1 MIHKHDT
8 FPKFCQL
15 LNIQW
20 ILVSEDLKITVPTPQ
35 SGGSAMLHETWRHF
49 LPQQFS
55 PFQAFLAHVKSLCL
69 SLHGAAGSQ
78 PWRKF
83 KPCGLEHASSCQKNP
98 NLSVPGPFWERGFG
112 QSNQSLTT
120 SQCNSQPRWRA
131 SPQEPGS
138 ASHSYNLL
146 SQGLSCMNFIPHW
159 SWPSSVEVRQSSV
172 NLVAR
177 YKLVFYI

>member
-1 MIHKHDT
+1 MINKHGT

-15 LNIQW
+15 LNTQW
-20 ILVSEDLKITVPTPQ
+20 ILVSEDPKITAPTPQ

-55 PFQAFLAHVKSLCL
+55 LFQTFFAHVKSLCL
-69 SLHGAAGSQ
+69 LLHGAAGSQ

-98 NLSVPGPFWERGFG
+98 NLSVPGPFCERGFG

-120 SQCNSQPRWRA
+120 SQCKPDSQD
-131 SPQEPGS
+131 G
-138 ASHSYNLL
+138 
-146 SQGLSCMNFIPHW
+146 GLSLRSLAQLLIHTVPFHKVSAAWTLSLIGHDPPQQKCDKALW
-159 SWPSSVEVRQSSV
+159 TWWPDT
-172 NLVAR
+172 N
-177 YKLVFYI
+177 

>member
-20 ILVSEDLKITVPTPQ
+20 ILVSEDLKITAPTLQ

-120 SQCNSQPRWRA
+120 SQCKPASQDGGLPLRSLAQLLIRTISFHKVSAAWTL
-131 SPQEPGS
+131 SLIGHDLPQ
-138 ASHSYNLL
+138 
-146 SQGLSCMNFIPHW
+146 
-159 SWPSSVEVRQSSV
+159 
-172 NLVAR
+172 
-177 YKLVFYI
+177 